1 MIKWGVMGPGRIAHN
16 IAKGI
21 AVTDGAVIQA
31 VASRNGQRAKQFA
44 NEYQVEAVYSDYQA
58 LNVRLESLLDARQ
71 QLNNYNPIVG
81 LNSK

>member
-1 MIKWGVMGPGRIAHN
+1 MGPGRIAHN
-16 IAKGI
+16 FAKGI

-31 VASRNGQRAKQFA
+31 VASRNEQRAKQFA
-44 NEYQVEAVYSDYQA
+44 NEYQIETVYSDYQA

-71 QLNNYNPIVG
+71 QLNNHNPIVG